1 MFKHDEET
9 NRLSLQEGRHEP
21 WRRVD
26 HWQRTS
32 SASEWLYCRDCVDRY
47 FETGKR
53 AHGHIPYRDRASQS
67 LLRPPL
73 EKEKVQSDTQE
84 EPEVEPASPEN
95 DEQEPALEGVVPGEA
110 VEDDDTLPPVG
121 YPTLEQYQEIW
132 ARKLA
137 EHSRPVPGELGR
149 DNLVPEPIHQLWQD
163 CPYVP
168 FDRLKSDDAMARL
181 SRCRPISGFTPAH
194 HEDGVVRYAHNTGE
208 THFRRRAPMQLAATL
223 GFILNSRSG
232 KFLGLTPEEK
242 EALHECLTWLRQPG
256 NNRLCFYGAELE
268 AFDTACKRL
277 MQKVEKIIPE
287 APLAYFLCL
296 FKP

>member
-26 HWQRTS
+26 HWQRTP

-95 DEQEPALEGVVPGEA
+95 DEQEPALEGVVPEAGEA
-110 VEDDDTLPPVG
+110 VEDDDTLPQVS

-137 EHSRPVPGELGR
+137 EHSRPVPGEFGR
-149 DNLVPEPIHQLWQD
+149 DNLVRANTSI
-163 CPYVP
+163 V
-168 FDRLKSDDAMARL
+168 AGL
-181 SRCRPISGFTPAH
+181 SVRSLRQIEIRRRYGAALALPAH
-194 HEDGVVRYAHNTGE
+194 
-208 THFRRRAPMQLAATL
+208 QW
-223 GFILNSRSG
+223 
-232 KFLGLTPEEK
+232 
-242 EALHECLTWLRQPG
+242 LHARTS
-256 NNRLCFYGAELE
+256 
-268 AFDTACKRL
+268 
-277 MQKVEKIIPE
+277 
-287 APLAYFLCL
+287 
-296 FKP
+296 

>member
-26 HWQRTS
+26 HWQRTP

-95 DEQEPALEGVVPGEA
+95 YEQEPA
-110 VEDDDTLPPVG
+110 
-121 YPTLEQYQEIW
+121 
-132 ARKLA
+132 
-137 EHSRPVPGELGR
+137 
-149 DNLVPEPIHQLWQD
+149 
-163 CPYVP
+163 
-168 FDRLKSDDAMARL
+168 
-181 SRCRPISGFTPAH
+181 
-194 HEDGVVRYAHNTGE
+194 
-208 THFRRRAPMQLAATL
+208 
-223 GFILNSRSG
+223 
-232 KFLGLTPEEK
+232 
-242 EALHECLTWLRQPG
+242 
-256 NNRLCFYGAELE
+256 
-268 AFDTACKRL
+268 
-277 MQKVEKIIPE
+277 
-287 APLAYFLCL
+287 
-296 FKP
+296 